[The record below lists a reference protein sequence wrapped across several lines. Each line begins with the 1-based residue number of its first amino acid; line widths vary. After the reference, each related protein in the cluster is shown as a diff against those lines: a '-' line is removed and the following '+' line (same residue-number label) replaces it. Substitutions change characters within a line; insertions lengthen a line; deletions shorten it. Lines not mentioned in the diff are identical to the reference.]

1 MHLTVNGTE
10 RQFKKETTVS
20 DLLRSIQIDPARAR
34 GIAVALNDR
43 IVRKADWES
52 KVLSDGDRV
61 EVVTAQQGG

>member
-10 RQFKKETTVS
+10 RQFKNETTVS
-20 DLLRSIQIDPARAR
+20 DLLRSIQIDPASAR

>member
-20 DLLRSIQIDPARAR
+20 DLLRSIQIDPASAR